1 MTAPDHV
8 QPFQLDR
15 PNLRGRF
22 VRLSGG
28 LDSIIARHK
37 YPEPVATLLAET
49 LTLAALLSGML
60 KFEGIFTLQIKGDGA
75 VTTLVTDI
83 TTSGAMRAYAQFD
96 EEKLAALGSKASN
109 ARGLLGDG
117 HIAFTVDQ
125 GANSERYQGLV
136 ELQGETMPDFIHHYF
151 RQSEQIET
159 AFVIA
164 ATNTPIIGWQ
174 AGGIMLQRLPELA
187 TQVGTDVEDGWRRA
201 MMLMSTATPQEL
213 TSPALTPNDLLYRLF
228 HEEDVRVFPPHD
240 MVDRCRCSRERV
252 EGVMKALTDEDIKD
266 LTENGPAEVRC
277 EFCSRVYLFKAE
289 EIVKLRAEDVPKT
302 LH

>member
-1 MTAPDHV
+1 MNAPDHV

-15 PNLRGRF
+15 PNLRGRM
-22 VRLSGG
+22 VRLSGE
-28 LDSIIARHK
+28 LDTIIERHK
-37 YPEPVATLLAET
+37 YPAPVASLLAET
-49 LTLAALLSGML
+49 LTLAALLAGML
-60 KFEGIFTLQIKGDGA
+60 KYEGIFTLQIKGDGA

-83 TTSGAMRAYAQFD
+83 TTSGAMRAYAQYD
-96 EEKLAALGSKASN
+96 TDKLEAFGSRTPN
-109 ARGLLGDG
+109 ARELLGNG

-125 GANSERYQGLV
+125 GVNTERYQGLV

-164 ATNTPIIGWQ
+164 ASHTQVIGWQ

-228 HEEDVRVFPPHD
+228 HEESVRVFPPHD
-240 MVDRCRCSRERV
+240 LYDRCRCSRERV
-252 EGVMKALTDEDIKD
+252 EGVMKALTDDDVKD

-277 EFCSRVYLFKAE
+277 EFCSRVYSFTAE
-289 EIVKLRAEDVPKT
+289 EITRLRSEDTPKT